1 MNKLR
6 LGPVIEEKPV
16 RVSIDISAPIYRE
29 LIAYGSLLAKETGQ
43 TKIEPTK
50 LIVPMIEKF
59 IKSDKA
65 FKKMN
70 KYHKI

>member
-29 LIAYGSLLAKETGQ
+29 LVAYGSLLAKETGQ
-43 TKIEPTK
+43 TKIEPIK